1 MFLYS
6 PLNFTE
12 RGMTLIELVMVI
24 GITTVLLLVISTS
37 IVNLY
42 QINGYNIAQSYEID
56 NARRGLQDWLGD
68 VREMSYSD
76 VGSFP
81 LASVANNK
89 IAFYSDVDSEPSV
102 EYVEYELIGSNLYK
116 RTYKASGSPLVYNF
130 ATPVKTELL
139 SEFVQN
145 IVQTLPTFL
154 YYDTAGVL
162 LSTSGSPLT
171 DIRYIEVRII
181 VNIDPVRSP
190 GEFML
195 RSGVSPRNLKDNL

>member
-1 MFLYS
+1 MFRYS

-42 QINGYNIAQSYEID
+42 QINDYNIAQSYEID

-81 LASVANNK
+81 LATVANNK
-89 IAFYSDVDSEPSV
+89 IAFYSDVDSEPSI

-130 ATPVKTELL
+130 VTPVKTELL

-145 IVQTLPTFL
+145 IVQILPTFL

-162 LSTSGSPLT
+162 LSPSGALLT

>member
-1 MFLYS
+1 
-6 PLNFTE
+6 
-12 RGMTLIELVMVI
+12 MTLIELVMVI